1 MNRDYDDLDRAL
13 MALPLEETPPGL
25 RASILASTVY
35 APPPPL
41 ASPALGTWE
50 IVLIGTLL
58 AVGSWFALA
67 VAQSPSLTG
76 HVAATLDSLVTALA
90 DPTTVVWLGCG
101 VTVALGASL
110 FNAFPRRVTIR
121 SGRS

>member
-1 MNRDYDDLDRAL
+1 MNRDYDDLDHAL
-13 MALPLEETPPGL
+13 MALPLEEPPPGL
-25 RASILASTVY
+25 RDSILASTVY
-35 APPPPL
+35 APPPL
-41 ASPALGTWE
+41 ASPALRTWE

-76 HVAATLDSLVTALA
+76 HVAASLDSIVTALA

>member
-1 MNRDYDDLDRAL
+1 MNRDYDDLDQAL
-13 MALPLEETPPGL
+13 MALPLEEPPAGL

-35 APPPPL
+35 APPPL
-41 ASPALGTWE
+41 ASLPIRTWE

-58 AVGSWFALA
+58 AVGSWFSLA

-76 HVAATLDSLVTALA
+76 HVAASLDSLVTALA